1 MSKAQATFYEV
12 LNKSA
17 ETKTVDIL
25 MYGSIPSWEE
35 DTYKMKNTAERFVK
49 EFKALEKDFDRIN
62 IHINSP
68 GGSVYHGFPIFNAI
82 ASSKR
87 DIHTYNDGLAASM
100 GGVLLLAGKKVHS
113 AKNALLMIHSASS
126 ITMGNR
132 KDMLETAEML
142 EKYDGIIAQ
151 HFADKSGKDVAEI
164 KEKYLNYKDHWL
176 TAEEGMEQ
184 GFLDEIEDYESEDA
198 PPSDIKNMAFTEV
211 MAMYKPK
218 EKEGN
223 LIERITNKIRKTF
236 AAQAAPISPEGG
248 EQPNTTPT
256 TPITDMNFE
265 TSNTLLSKETLT
277 AEDIAAIRA
286 EVAAYRTAGER
297 FTTDEVQAQITAALA
312 PVQDEVTALATAKLT
327 LESEV
332 SNLTTEK
339 TTLTETITNLTNE
352 NTGIK
357 ATLEAYRKTGVK
369 IDNAK
374 AAEPDKIQGEE
385 KDADNF
391 YSEADAEVKALR
403 EQAGITA
410 KK

>member
-1 MSKAQATFYEV
+1 
-12 LNKSA
+12 
-17 ETKTVDIL
+17 
-25 MYGSIPSWEE
+25 
-35 DTYKMKNTAERFVK
+35 
-49 EFKALEKDFDRIN
+49 
-62 IHINSP
+62 
-68 GGSVYHGFPIFNAI
+68 
-82 ASSKR
+82 
-87 DIHTYNDGLAASM
+87 
-100 GGVLLLAGKKVHS
+100 
-113 AKNALLMIHSASS
+113 
-126 ITMGNR
+126 
-132 KDMLETAEML
+132 ML

-236 AAQAAPISPEGG
+236 AAQASLTPQPPQGG
-248 EQPNTTPT
+248 EATAGLPNPTPT

-265 TSNTLLSKETLT
+265 TSNALLSKETLT

-297 FTTDEVQAQITAALA
+297 FTTDDVQAQITAALA
-312 PVQDEVTALATAKLT
+312 PVQDEVTALATAKST

-374 AAEPDKIQGEE
+374 GEAPDPIPGEE